1 MPKSPPRRHN
11 RGATAPASPPEP
23 PAASAAATT
32 LGQRL
37 RSMRYAKGWTLERAS
52 LAMDLSRSAIS
63 KIERGDV
70 TPSFD
75 ALLKLAAGFGLEISD
90 LLAGAAAPPQHPPAA
105 AGRRS
110 ITRTD
115 GGLRHDM
122 QHYRVRMLAQE
133 IRNPAFVPYEF
144 TATCLSLDD
153 FQGWDRH
160 DSEDFIYVLSG
171 TMELHTELYEPV
183 RLRIGESIY
192 FDARVGHRILAVG
205 RRPARGLCVSA
216 PFGRPVMA

>member
-1 MPKSPPRRHN
+1 MPESPPRRAG
-11 RGATAPASPPEP
+11 GANTPASPLEL
-23 PAASAAATT
+23 PAANAAAAT

-37 RSMRYAKGWTLERAS
+37 RSMRNAKGWTLEQAC
-52 LAMDLSRSAIS
+52 LAMGLSRSAIS

-90 LLAGAAAPPQHPPAA
+90 LLADAATPQQNPPAA

-115 GGLRHDM
+115 GGARHDM
-122 QHYRVRMLAQE
+122 QHYRVRMLAPE

-153 FQGWDRH
+153 FRGWDRH

-171 TMELHTELYEPV
+171 TMELHTELHEPV
-183 RLRIGESIY
+183 RLRAGESIY

-205 RRPARGLCVSA
+205 RRPARGLCISA
-216 PFGRPVMA
+216 PFH